1 MERVELSLSQEQ
13 VRWLDE
19 IAGVAG
25 KVQGR
30 KVKREE
36 LLREA
41 LAVYIDSYRGVSS
54 FLRRPLY
61 RRMSERKKA
70 ELSAMVRNQRSL
82 FGSLEKE
89 ILRLDGG
96 KKKSA
101 KMSRVEVVLNSIF
114 S

>member
-1 MERVELSLSQEQ
+1 MERVELGLSEEQ

-19 IAGVAG
+19 IAVVAG

-41 LAVYIDSYRGVSS
+41 LAVYVDSYRGVSS

-70 ELSAMVRNQRSL
+70 ELSMMVRNQRSI
-82 FGSLEKE
+82 FGESLVKE
-89 ILRLDGG
+89 LCKKNARVSAPAKRLRSILE
-96 KKKSA
+96 A
-101 KMSRVEVVLNSIF
+101 HCF
-114 S
+114 